1 MNGLRVVNMAYSLWS
16 EIEAIV
22 AALNEQQ
29 PAQGTGDRP
38 TVPRQNVVPFRDV
51 SRSRS
56 EPSMTQ
62 RLHKLIGS
70 LDAEREGT
78 GTPPSQAAAEQ
89 LSLAARMTAAAST
102 AARDT
107 AVVEPVEAREEP
119 SGKPFP
125 DLNARS
131 DDDGFSSGRTIV
143 HGFLAPTKD
152 EPIEA
157 KPVKAQHIEA
167 QRVQGPSAVQAQPVK
182 QQPVK
187 QQPATETPPVPPVSV
202 RVPSRRVPIAPR
214 TATAPTTPSTPETA
228 GPSEA
233 RQTSGMPE
241 QLRKLLAG
249 ERMNPAS
256 DHAASEADRTE
267 AAAPA
272 AERAPELADTVRSRR
287 LRVVRGVTVIRSFP
301 RMGRARP
308 TTPAGGLPAV
318 EARVPSDAT
327 ASLADALQ
335 ACASFQ
341 SVAARISAAGTL
353 SVPDEH
359 TVPAEPSGVS
369 SMLPPE
375 PGALQPNPA
384 PQPDPRQETAPAAE
398 AAPVAEA
405 VAPVYQRT
413 DEVLLGRPLP
423 ERDPAEIERIKHRY
437 IVGKRSGKDILDRQG
452 DLLIGKGEVITET
465 AIQLAEQEGKLVE
478 LIVNMVVE
486 GCGD

>member
-1 MNGLRVVNMAYSLWS
+1 
-16 EIEAIV
+16 
-22 AALNEQQ
+22 
-29 PAQGTGDRP
+29 
-38 TVPRQNVVPFRDV
+38 
-51 SRSRS
+51 
-56 EPSMTQ
+56 
-62 RLHKLIGS
+62 
-70 LDAEREGT
+70 
-78 GTPPSQAAAEQ
+78 
-89 LSLAARMTAAAST
+89 
-102 AARDT
+102 
-107 AVVEPVEAREEP
+107 
-119 SGKPFP
+119 
-125 DLNARS
+125 
-131 DDDGFSSGRTIV
+131 
-143 HGFLAPTKD
+143 
-152 EPIEA
+152 
-157 KPVKAQHIEA
+157 
-167 QRVQGPSAVQAQPVK
+167 
-182 QQPVK
+182 
-187 QQPATETPPVPPVSV
+187 
-202 RVPSRRVPIAPR
+202 
-214 TATAPTTPSTPETA
+214 
-228 GPSEA
+228 
-233 RQTSGMPE
+233 MPE

-272 AERAPELADTVRSRR
+272 AERAPELADMVRSRR

-341 SVAARISAAGTL
+341 SVAARISDAGTL

-375 PGALQPNPA
+375 PGAPR
-384 PQPDPRQETAPAAE
+384 PDPRQETAPAAE

-465 AIQLAEQEGKLVE
+465 AIQLAEQERKLVE